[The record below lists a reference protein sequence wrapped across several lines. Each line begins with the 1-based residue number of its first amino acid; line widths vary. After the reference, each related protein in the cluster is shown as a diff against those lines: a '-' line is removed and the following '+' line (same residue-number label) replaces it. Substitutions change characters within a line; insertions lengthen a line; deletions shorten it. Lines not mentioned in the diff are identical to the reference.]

1 MADAVAKP
9 VKMAIIKNPVKGFIR
24 NMSAEEIEK
33 MLDGEQI
40 GRIVLKHGKCK

>member
-24 NMSAEEIEK
+24 KLTPEESKKYE
-33 MLDGEQI
+33 E
-40 GRIVLKHGKCK
+40 REERLKKEGKRK